1 MLRLALFDL
10 DDTLY
15 AAGCGLW
22 DAIGGRI
29 ERFMVERLGLAPA
42 GVPALRR
49 QYYQHYGTT
58 LNGLRH
64 EHQVDPHD
72 YLAYVHDVPLAE
84 FLQPSPALDQ
94 MLTRLPLRKAIFT
107 NADAAHARR
116 VVEHLGIARH
126 FSAIVD
132 IHTLEYTNK
141 PELGAYRQALGLLGA
156 EAGECVFVEDSPR
169 NLLPAHSLGMLTVLV
184 SAGPVPA
191 LPPAGVDIVIPHIL
205 ALEAALAGTGRLAR
219 PTRVEAA

>member
-22 DAIGGRI
+22 DAIGDRI
-29 ERFMVERLGLAPA
+29 ERFMVERLGLPPA

-49 QYYQHYGTT
+49 HYYQRFGTT

-72 YLAYVHDVPLAE
+72 YLAFVHDVPLAQYLE
-84 FLQPSPALDQ
+84 PSPALDQ
-94 MLTRLPLRKAIFT
+94 MLARLPLKKAIFT
-107 NADAAHARR
+107 NADAAHALR
-116 VVEHLGIARH
+116 VLEHLRIAHH
-126 FSAIVD
+126 FPVIVD
-132 IHTLEYTNK
+132 IHTLAYANK
-141 PELGAYRQALGLLGA
+141 PELGAYHQALRLLAA
-156 EAGECVFVEDSPR
+156 EAGECVFIEDSLR
-169 NLLPAHSLGMLTVLV
+169 NLLPARQLGMLTVLL
-184 SAGPVPA
+184 SPA
-191 LPPAGVDIVIPHIL
+191 PRVAPAEVDLVIPHIL

-219 PTRVEAA
+219 VAPAPAEAA